1 MTNQQDELN
10 LSLMLLRQRKAN
22 YERKAS
28 IAKTKQERDNWLH
41 LVAMEVK
48 EEKSLL
54 EFMKSKSASD
64 MQANAVD
71 PSIEAMS
78 ADELLAELLA

>member
-22 YERKAS
+22 YEFKAS

-41 LVAMEVK
+41 RAAMEAK
-48 EEKSLL
+48 EEKGLL
-54 EFMKSKSASD
+54 KFMKSKQVVD

-78 ADELLAELLA
+78 EDELLAELLA